1 MIRHIVMLNLLSDYD
16 PTELSAVMDGLA
28 RLGEVLPGFVG
39 FEHGPNRD
47 FENKSADYPYVFMCT
62 FESAADV
69 EVYANDPKHQAL
81 GGRLVAM
88 CNGGADGIMVVDIE
102 V

>member
-47 FENKSADYPYVFMCT
+47 FEKKSVDYPYGFICT
-62 FESAADV
+62 FESADDV
-69 EVYANDPKHQAL
+69 SVYANDPRHQAL

-88 CNGGADGIMVVDIE
+88 CNGGGAGIMVLDID

>member
-1 MIRHIVMLNLLSDYD
+1 MIRHIVMLNLKANHD
-16 PTELSAVMDGLA
+16 PDELAAVMTGLDA
-28 RLGEVLPGFVG
+28 LRSEISGYIG

-47 FENKSADYPYVFMCT
+47 FEKKSVDYPYGFICT
-62 FESAADV
+62 FESANDV
-69 EVYANDPKHQAL
+69 SVYANDPRHQAL

-88 CNGGADGIMVVDIE
+88 CNGGGDGIMVLDID